1 MIEGGGWA
9 TQFRVRSI
17 IITGAFAAAM
27 IGAVMAT
34 AASGSGTPLV
44 WRSPASAR
52 YVVPLPRTWKLRT
65 VKTTSSEID
74 RWSDPNDRAARLL
87 VTISD
92 CARCVATHGQP
103 NPKAL
108 VPKGLRVTSVG
119 NGHAAFMGSTAG
131 DKYEEHG
138 LVIITRDSRGTIS
151 GATWS
156 RRSGLATCLL
166 PVRVTASGVT
176 SSTTWL
182 PREQGAAELTSNSGE
197 TSDRIDESAA
207 HWTLAI
213 ACAPALRSQTLA
225 RDRPL
230 ARNRNAR
237 IQERDHRTG

>member
-1 MIEGGGWA
+1 M
-9 TQFRVRSI
+9 QFRVRSI
-17 IITGAFAAAM
+17 ILAGAFAAAM
-27 IGAVMAT
+27 IGAVIAT

-65 VKTTSSEID
+65 VKTASSEID

-151 GATWS
+151 GALVAQIWLSNVLAPGSGNREWS
-156 RRSGLATCLL
+156 YILYNLA
-166 PVRVTASGVT
+166 AK
-176 SSTTWL
+176 
-182 PREQGAAELTSNSGE
+182 
-197 TSDRIDESAA
+197 
-207 HWTLAI
+207 
-213 ACAPALRSQTLA
+213 
-225 RDRPL
+225 
-230 ARNRNAR
+230 
-237 IQERDHRTG
+237 RTRGS